1 MFTYQVDHFEAVAF
15 MVFTLVIPLLLFLL
29 GKFKVYTTVERL

>member
-1 MFTYQVDHFEAVAF
+1 MFTYQLDHFEAVAL

-29 GKFKVYTTVERL
+29 GKFKVYSTVERL

>member
-1 MFTYQVDHFEAVAF
+1 MFTYQVDHFEAVALT
-15 MVFTLVIPLLLFLL
+15 VFTLVIPLLWFLL